1 MKAVESDL
9 DLRGHCHNPH
19 QSLRERERER
29 GHPSKE
35 SVIHGEPTNPA
46 GGGRQGIQSP
56 RDLYNSPAKPSYPS
70 RPSSIAIPRVEL
82 QITNVWPIAG
92 ITVLFSNK

>member
-9 DLRGHCHNPH
+9 DLRGHHH
-19 QSLRERERER
+19 RERERE
-29 GHPSKE
+29 P
-35 SVIHGEPTNPA
+35 VIHGEPTKPA

-92 ITVLFSNK
+92 ITVVVL